1 MDDWLSFAVDAVG
14 GACAFICLFEGT
26 RRLVQSGASRNTLLM
41 GVFGAAYCL
50 LYGGYYLLNHREL
63 REYSEALYRQVYRVE
78 LPPDWGSHL
87 TAPRREAASQSL
99 ARSAFIESGTLR
111 TYFDAKGARKAYSPT
126 QADVKRRDTV
136 VAQQTRLAESMRAS
150 LATGVLW
157 LTWAVIAVLFGL
169 GMAREKAATRNPPA
183 V

>member
-26 RRLVQSGASRNTLLM
+26 RRLVQSGMSRNALLM
-41 GVFGAAYCL
+41 GAFGAAYCL

-87 TAPRREAASQSL
+87 TAPRREAASHSL
-99 ARSAFIESGTLR
+99 ARAAFVESGTLR
-111 TYFDAKGARKAYSPT
+111 TYFDANGGRKAYSPT
-126 QADVKRRDTV
+126 QVDIKRRDTV
-136 VAQQTRLAESMRAS
+136 VAQQTRLAEAMRTS

-169 GMAREKAATRNPPA
+169 GMAREKAPPQS
-183 V
+183 